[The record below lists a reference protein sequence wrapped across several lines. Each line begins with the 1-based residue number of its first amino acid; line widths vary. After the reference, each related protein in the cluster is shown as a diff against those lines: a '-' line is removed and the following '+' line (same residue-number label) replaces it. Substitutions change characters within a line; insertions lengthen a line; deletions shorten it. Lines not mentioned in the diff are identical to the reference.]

1 MTHVP
6 AELFWHSPQAEIIEN
21 VTVEHV
27 QESPPSPTGIYRHEF
42 GLPPKTSKSTT
53 FRRLASVSGMQ

>member
-6 AELFWHSPQAEIIEN
+6 AELFWHSEQAEIIEN

-27 QESPPSPTGIYRHEF
+27 QESSPAGTYFPEP
-42 GLPPKTSKSTT
+42 GLPPKT
-53 FRRLASVSGMQ
+53 